1 MTSIPVNNS
10 VKGIVPGAQT
20 QKKANMQD
28 AAGSFSDIFKNQKN
42 DNGTDD
48 GKIVS
53 AAQNRTENRN
63 TGISA
68 RQRKVQDA
76 VNKAGDAAEKNA
88 GKKVDEAADKMLSD
102 TAEELSVTEEELLSV
117 LQSLSLTPADLLT
130 KEGLQQVVLAVSGET
145 DFANFLTDETMFTT
159 LQNLCGELQT
169 TLSDLA
175 DELGISQDEVQDFL
189 TALADKAGDASTLQA
204 EALSAEEFSTEEFST
219 EETEDAVTDV
229 EKGSDTEN
237 ITGDKTASEV
247 NVPGKETGKQTEK
260 ETSGEEKSFTG
271 DKAFDN
277 FAQSFKTGQ
286 TQNTQAAAE
295 VTPHFDVETEN
306 IIRQI
311 TDYMRGN
318 VTDGVSEMDM
328 QLHPASL
335 GSVHIHLEAKEGVL
349 TAQFTAQNESV
360 KAALESQMIQ
370 LKDSFEEQGLTV
382 ESIEVM
388 VSSQKFD
395 QSYEEAESHA
405 NDTGSRSGRQRT
417 RRAGLHVSMED
428 EELSD
433 EEILA
438 KEVLKGQG
446 STVEFT
452 A

>member
-10 VKGIVPGAQT
+10 VKGIVPGTQT

-76 VNKAGDAAEKNA
+76 VKEAGDAAEKDA

-117 LQSLSLTPADLLT
+117 LQSLSMTPADLLT

-145 DFANFLTDETMFTT
+145 DFANFLTDETMFTA

-189 TALADKAGDASTLQA
+189 TALADKAGDASALQA
-204 EALSAEEFSTEEFST
+204 EALSAEK
-219 EETEDAVTDV
+219 TEDAVADV
-229 EKGSDTEN
+229 EKGSDTES

-328 QLHPASL
+328 QLHPANL

>member
-76 VNKAGDAAEKNA
+76 VKEAGDAAEKDT

-117 LQSLSLTPADLLT
+117 LQSLSLKPADLLT

-145 DFANFLTDETMFTT
+145 DFANFLTDETMFTA

-189 TALADKAGDASTLQA
+189 TALADKAGDASALQA
-204 EALSAEEFSTEEFST
+204 EALSAEELSTEK
-219 EETEDAVTDV
+219 TEDAVTDV
-229 EKGSDTEN
+229 EKGSDTES

-271 DKAFDN
+271 DRAFDN

-382 ESIEVM
+382 ESIDVM

>member
-10 VKGIVPGAQT
+10 VKGIVSGAQT
-20 QKKANMQD
+20 QKKSNTQD

-76 VNKAGDAAEKNA
+76 VKEAGEAAGKDT
-88 GKKVDEAADKMLSD
+88 GKKVDEAADKMFSD

-159 LQNLCGELQT
+159 LQNLNGELQT

-189 TALADKAGDASTLQA
+189 TALADKAGVQA
-204 EALSAEEFSTEEFST
+204 ESLSTEEFSA

-229 EKGSDTEN
+229 KNGSDTEN
-237 ITGDKTASEV
+237 ITGDKAASEV
-247 NVPGKETGKQTEK
+247 TVPGKETGKQTEK

-271 DKAFDN
+271 DRAFDN

-328 QLHPASL
+328 QLHPANL

-417 RRAGLHVSMED
+417 RRVGLHVSMED

>member
-20 QKKANMQD
+20 QKKANTQD

-76 VNKAGDAAEKNA
+76 VKEAGEAAGKDT

-117 LQSLSLTPADLLT
+117 LQSLSLKPADLLT

-189 TALADKAGDASTLQA
+189 TALADKAGDASALQA
-204 EALSAEEFSTEEFST
+204 EVLSTEEFSAEEFST

-229 EKGSDTEN
+229 EKGSDTES

-277 FAQSFKTGQ
+277 FTQSFKTGQ

-328 QLHPASL
+328 QLHPANL

>member
-10 VKGIVPGAQT
+10 VKGIVSGAQI
-20 QKKANMQD
+20 QKKENAQD

-42 DNGTDD
+42 DNGIVDA
-48 GKIVS
+48 KAVS

-76 VNKAGDAAEKNA
+76 AKEAGDAAEKDT

-159 LQNLCGELQT
+159 LQNLNGELQT

-189 TALADKAGDASTLQA
+189 TALADKAGVQA
-204 EALSAEEFSTEEFST
+204 EALSS

-229 EKGSDTEN
+229 KNGSDTEN
-237 ITGDKTASEV
+237 ITGDKAASEV
-247 NVPGKETGKQTEK
+247 TVPGKETGKQTEK

-271 DKAFDN
+271 DRAFDN

-328 QLHPASL
+328 QLHPANL

>member
-20 QKKANMQD
+20 QKKSNTQD

-76 VNKAGDAAEKNA
+76 VKEAGEAAGKDT
-88 GKKVDEAADKMLSD
+88 GKKVDEAADKMFSD

-159 LQNLCGELQT
+159 LQNLNGELQT

-189 TALADKAGDASTLQA
+189 TALADKAGDASALQA
-204 EALSAEEFSTEEFST
+204 EVLPTEAVPDEEK
-219 EETEDAVTDV
+219 EDAVTDV
-229 EKGSDTEN
+229 KNSFDTEN
-237 ITGDKTASEV
+237 AADGKAVSEAT
-247 NVPGKETGKQTEK
+247 VPGKETGKQTEK

-271 DKAFDN
+271 DRAFDN

-286 TQNTQAAAE
+286 TQNTQAATE
-295 VTPHFDVETEN
+295 VTPHFDAETEN

-328 QLHPASL
+328 QLHPANL

-395 QSYEEAESHA
+395 QSYEEAGSNA

-417 RRAGLHVSMED
+417 RRVSLHVSMED

>member
-20 QKKANMQD
+20 QKKSNTQD

>member
-20 QKKANMQD
+20 QKKSNTQD

-88 GKKVDEAADKMLSD
+88 GKKVDEAAGKMLSD

-117 LQSLSLTPADLLT
+117 LQSLSLAPADLLT

-189 TALADKAGDASTLQA
+189 TALADKAGDASALQA
-204 EALSAEEFSTEEFST
+204 EALSAEELSTEK
-219 EETEDAVTDV
+219 TEDAVTDV

-286 TQNTQAAAE
+286 TQNTQAAVE

>member
-20 QKKANMQD
+20 QKKSNTQD

-76 VNKAGDAAEKNA
+76 VKEAGEAAGKDT
-88 GKKVDEAADKMLSD
+88 GKKVDEAADKMFSD

-159 LQNLCGELQT
+159 LQNLNGELQT

-189 TALADKAGDASTLQA
+189 TDLADKAGDASALQA
-204 EALSAEEFSTEEFST
+204 EVLSTEEFST
-219 EETEDAVTDV
+219 EKTEDAITDV
-229 EKGSDTEN
+229 KKGSDTEN
-237 ITGDKTASEV
+237 ITGDKAASEV
-247 NVPGKETGKQTEK
+247 TVPGKETGKQTEK

-271 DKAFDN
+271 DKTFDN

-328 QLHPASL
+328 QLHPANL

-349 TAQFTAQNESV
+349 TAQFAAQNELV

-388 VSSQKFD
+388 VSSQKFN

-417 RRAGLHVSMED
+417 RRTGLHVSMED

>member
-20 QKKANMQD
+20 QKKSNTQD

-76 VNKAGDAAEKNA
+76 VKEAGEAAGKDT
-88 GKKVDEAADKMLSD
+88 GKKVDEAADKMFSD

-159 LQNLCGELQT
+159 LQNLNGELQT

-189 TALADKAGDASTLQA
+189 TALADKAGDASALQA
-204 EALSAEEFSTEEFST
+204 EELSAEEFST

-229 EKGSDTEN
+229 KKGSDTES
-237 ITGDKTASEV
+237 ITGDKAASEV
-247 NVPGKETGKQTEK
+247 TVPGKETGKQTEK

-271 DKAFDN
+271 DRAFDN

-328 QLHPASL
+328 QLHPANL

-349 TAQFTAQNESV
+349 TAQFAAQNESV

>member
-68 RQRKVQDA
+68 RQRRVQDA
-76 VNKAGDAAEKNA
+76 VKEAGDIAGKDT

-102 TAEELSVTEEELLSV
+102 TAEELSLTEEELLSV

-159 LQNLCGELQT
+159 LQNLYGELQT

-189 TALADKAGDASTLQA
+189 TALADKAGDASALQA
-204 EALSAEEFSTEEFST
+204 EALSAEEFST

-229 EKGSDTEN
+229 EKGSDTES

>member
-10 VKGIVPGAQT
+10 VKGIVPGAQI
-20 QKKANMQD
+20 QKKENAQD

-42 DNGTDD
+42 DNGTVDA
-48 GKIVS
+48 KAVS

-76 VNKAGDAAEKNA
+76 AKEAGDAAEKDT

-145 DFANFLTDETMFTT
+145 DFANFLTDETMFTA

-189 TALADKAGDASTLQA
+189 TALADKAGVQA
-204 EALSAEEFSTEEFST
+204 EALPTEEVPAEE
-219 EETEDAVTDV
+219 EDTVTDV
-229 EKGSDTEN
+229 KKGSDTEN
-237 ITGDKTASEV
+237 ITGDKAASEV
-247 NVPGKETGKQTEK
+247 TVPGKETGKQTEK

-271 DKAFDN
+271 DKTFDN

-328 QLHPASL
+328 QLHPANL

-388 VSSQKFD
+388 VSSQKFN

-417 RRAGLHVSMED
+417 RRTGLHVSMED

>member
-20 QKKANMQD
+20 QKKSNTQD

-48 GKIVS
+48 GKSVS

-102 TAEELSVTEEELLSV
+102 TAEELSVTEEELLSA
-117 LQSLSLTPADLLT
+117 LQSLSRTPADLLT

-204 EALSAEEFSTEEFST
+204 EALSAEELSTEK
-219 EETEDAVTDV
+219 TEDAVTDV

-271 DKAFDN
+271 DKAFDY
-277 FAQSFKTGQ
+277 FAQRFKTGQ

>member
-20 QKKANMQD
+20 RKKSNTQD

-76 VNKAGDAAEKNA
+76 VKEAGEAAGKDT

-117 LQSLSLTPADLLT
+117 LQSLSLKPADLLT

-169 TLSDLA
+169 TLSNLA

-189 TALADKAGDASTLQA
+189 TALADKAGDASALQA
-204 EALSAEEFSTEEFST
+204 EVLSTEEFSAEEFST

-229 EKGSDTEN
+229 EKGSDTES

-277 FAQSFKTGQ
+277 FTQSFKTGQ

>member
-20 QKKANMQD
+20 QKKSNTQD

-417 RRAGLHVSMED
+417 RRVSLHVSMED

>member
-10 VKGIVPGAQT
+10 VKGIVPGTQT
-20 QKKANMQD
+20 QKKSNTQD

-68 RQRKVQDA
+68 RQQKVQDA
-76 VNKAGDAAEKNA
+76 VKEAGEAAGKDT

-159 LQNLCGELQT
+159 LQNLNGELQT
-169 TLSDLA
+169 TLSHLA

-189 TALADKAGDASTLQA
+189 TALADKAGDASALQA
-204 EALSAEEFSTEEFST
+204 EVLPTEAVPD

-229 EKGSDTEN
+229 KNSFDTEN
-237 ITGDKTASEV
+237 AADGKAASEV
-247 NVPGKETGKQTEK
+247 TVPGKETGKQTEK

-271 DKAFDN
+271 DRAFDN

-328 QLHPASL
+328 QLHPANL

-370 LKDSFEEQGLTV
+370 LKDNFEEQGLTV

>member
-53 AAQNRTENRN
+53 AARNRTENRN

-76 VNKAGDAAEKNA
+76 VKEAGEAAGKDT

-189 TALADKAGDASTLQA
+189 TALADKAGDASALQA
-204 EALSAEEFSTEEFST
+204 EELSAEEFST

-229 EKGSDTEN
+229 KKGSDTES
-237 ITGDKTASEV
+237 ITGDKAASEV
-247 NVPGKETGKQTEK
+247 TVPGKETGKQTEK
-260 ETSGEEKSFTG
+260 ETSGEGKSFTG
-271 DKAFDN
+271 DKTFDN
-277 FAQSFKTGQ
+277 FTQSFKTGQ

>member
-20 QKKANMQD
+20 QKKSNTQD

-204 EALSAEEFSTEEFST
+204 EALSAEELSTEK
-219 EETEDAVTDV
+219 TEDVVTDV
-229 EKGSDTEN
+229 EKGSDTES

>member
-76 VNKAGDAAEKNA
+76 VKEAGEAAGKDT

-117 LQSLSLTPADLLT
+117 LQSLSLKPADLLT

-159 LQNLCGELQT
+159 LQNLNGELQT

-189 TALADKAGDASTLQA
+189 TALADKAGDASALQA
-204 EALSAEEFSTEEFST
+204 EVLSAEELSTEK
-219 EETEDAVTDV
+219 TEDAVTDV
-229 EKGSDTEN
+229 KNGSDTES

>member
-130 KEGLQQVVLAVSGET
+130 KEGLQQVVLAISGET

-204 EALSAEEFSTEEFST
+204 EALSAEELSTEK
-219 EETEDAVTDV
+219 TEDVVTDV

>member
-76 VNKAGDAAEKNA
+76 VKEAGDAAEKDA

-102 TAEELSVTEEELLSV
+102 TAEKLSVTEEELLSV

-189 TALADKAGDASTLQA
+189 TALADKAGDASALQA
-204 EALSAEEFSTEEFST
+204 EALSAEELSTEK
-219 EETEDAVTDV
+219 TEDAVTDV
-229 EKGSDTEN
+229 EKGSDTES

>member
-20 QKKANMQD
+20 QKKSNTQD

-204 EALSAEEFSTEEFST
+204 EALSAEELSTEK
-219 EETEDAVTDV
+219 TEDVVTDV

>member
-20 QKKANMQD
+20 RKKSNTQD

-76 VNKAGDAAEKNA
+76 VKEAGEAAGKDT

-159 LQNLCGELQT
+159 LQNLNGELQT

-189 TALADKAGDASTLQA
+189 TALADKAGDASALQA
-204 EALSAEEFSTEEFST
+204 EVLSAEEFSAEEFST

-229 EKGSDTEN
+229 K
-237 ITGDKTASEV
+237 KV
-247 NVPGKETGKQTEK
+247 QTPK
-260 ETSGEEKSFTG
+260 VLP
-271 DKAFDN
+271 
-277 FAQSFKTGQ
+277 
-286 TQNTQAAAE
+286 
-295 VTPHFDVETEN
+295 VT
-306 IIRQI
+306 RQLP
-311 TDYMRGN
+311 R
-318 VTDGVSEMDM
+318 
-328 QLHPASL
+328 
-335 GSVHIHLEAKEGVL
+335 
-349 TAQFTAQNESV
+349 
-360 KAALESQMIQ
+360 
-370 LKDSFEEQGLTV
+370 
-382 ESIEVM
+382 
-388 VSSQKFD
+388 
-395 QSYEEAESHA
+395 
-405 NDTGSRSGRQRT
+405 
-417 RRAGLHVSMED
+417 
-428 EELSD
+428 
-433 EEILA
+433 
-438 KEVLKGQG
+438 
-446 STVEFT
+446 
-452 A
+452 

>member
-20 QKKANMQD
+20 QKKPNTQD

-42 DNGTDD
+42 DNGTVEA
-48 GKIVS
+48 KTVS
-53 AAQNRTENRN
+53 TAQNRTENRN

-68 RQRKVQDA
+68 RQQKVQDA
-76 VNKAGDAAEKNA
+76 AKETKDVTGKDT

-102 TAEELSVTEEELLSV
+102 TADELSVTEEELLSV
-117 LQSLSLTPADLLT
+117 LQSLSLTPVDLLT

-159 LQNLCGELQT
+159 LQNLNGELQI

-175 DELGISQDEVQDFL
+175 DELGISRDEVQDFL
-189 TALADKAGDASTLQA
+189 TAFADKAGDASALQA
-204 EALSAEEFSTEEFST
+204 EVLPTEAVPD

-229 EKGSDTEN
+229 KNSFDTEN
-237 ITGDKTASEV
+237 AADGKTVSEV
-247 NVPGKETGKQTEK
+247 TVPGKEVEKQSRK
-260 ETSGEEKSFTG
+260 ETSGEEKSFNG

-277 FAQSFKTGQ
+277 FAQSLKTGQ
-286 TQNTQAAAE
+286 TENAQAAAE
-295 VTPHFDVETEN
+295 ITPHFDVETEN

-328 QLHPASL
+328 QLHPANL

-370 LKDSFEEQGLTV
+370 LQDSFEEQGLTV

-417 RRAGLHVSMED
+417 RRVSLHVSMED

>member
-1 MTSIPVNNS
+1 VTSIPVNNS

-20 QKKANMQD
+20 QKKSNTQD

-204 EALSAEEFSTEEFST
+204 EALSAEELSTEK
-219 EETEDAVTDV
+219 TEDVVTDV

>member
-20 QKKANMQD
+20 QKKSNTQD

-370 LKDSFEEQGLTV
+370 LQDSFKEQGLTV

>member
-20 QKKANMQD
+20 QKKANIQD

-76 VNKAGDAAEKNA
+76 VKEAGDAAKKDA

-145 DFANFLTDETMFTT
+145 DFANFLTDETMFTA

-189 TALADKAGDASTLQA
+189 TALADKAGDASALQA
-204 EALSAEEFSTEEFST
+204 EALSAEELSTEK
-219 EETEDAVTDV
+219 TEDAVTDV
-229 EKGSDTEN
+229 EKGSDTES

-271 DKAFDN
+271 DRAFDN

-328 QLHPASL
+328 QLHPANL

-395 QSYEEAESHA
+395 QSYEEAGSNA

-417 RRAGLHVSMED
+417 RRVSLHVSMED

>member
-20 QKKANMQD
+20 QKKSNTQD

-318 VTDGVSEMDM
+318 VTNGVSEMDM

>member
-20 QKKANMQD
+20 QKKSNTQD

-204 EALSAEEFSTEEFST
+204 EALSAEELSKEK
-219 EETEDAVTDV
+219 TEDVVTDV

>member
-20 QKKANMQD
+20 RKKPNTQD

-42 DNGTDD
+42 DNGTVDA
-48 GKIVS
+48 KAAS
-53 AAQNRTENRN
+53 TAQNRTENRN

-68 RQRKVQDA
+68 RQQKVQNA
-76 VNKAGDAAEKNA
+76 AKETKDAAGKDT

-102 TAEELSVTEEELLSV
+102 TADELSVTEEELLSV
-117 LQSLSLTPADLLT
+117 LQSLSLTPADMLT

-159 LQNLCGELQT
+159 LQNLNGELQT

-175 DELGISQDEVQDFL
+175 DELGISKDEVQDFL
-189 TALADKAGDASTLQA
+189 TAFADKAGDASALQA
-204 EALSAEEFSTEEFST
+204 EVLPTEEVPD
-219 EETEDAVTDV
+219 EETEGAVTGV
-229 EKGSDTEN
+229 KNSFDTEN
-237 ITGDKTASEV
+237 GDKTASEV
-247 NVPGKETGKQTEK
+247 NVPGKEVEKQTRK

-271 DKAFDN
+271 DRAFDN
-277 FAQSFKTGQ
+277 FTQSFKTGQ

-328 QLHPASL
+328 QLHPANL

-370 LKDSFEEQGLTV
+370 LRDSFEEQGLTV

-395 QSYEEAESHA
+395 QSYEEAESQA
-405 NDTGSRSGRQRT
+405 NDTGSRFGRQRT
-417 RRAGLHVSMED
+417 RRVSLHVSMED

>member
-20 QKKANMQD
+20 QKKSNTQD

-42 DNGTDD
+42 DNGTASA
-48 GKIVS
+48 KTVS
-53 AAQNRTENRN
+53 TAQNRTENRN
-63 TGISA
+63 TEISA
-68 RQRKVQDA
+68 RQQKVQDA
-76 VNKAGDAAEKNA
+76 AKETKDVTGKDM

-102 TAEELSVTEEELLSV
+102 TADELSVTEEELLSV
-117 LQSLSLTPADLLT
+117 LQSLSLTPVDLLT

-159 LQNLCGELQT
+159 LQNLSGELQT

-175 DELGISQDEVQDFL
+175 DELGISKDEVQDFL
-189 TALADKAGDASTLQA
+189 TAFADKAGDASLLQA
-204 EALSAEEFSTEEFST
+204 EVLPTEEVSA
-219 EETEDAVTDV
+219 EETEDAVTDA
-229 EKGSDTEN
+229 KNSSDTEN
-237 ITGDKTASEV
+237 VTDGREASEAAA
-247 NVPGKETGKQTEK
+247 PDKEVEKQTRK

-277 FAQSFKTGQ
+277 FTQSLKTGQ
-286 TQNTQAAAE
+286 TENAQAAAE
-295 VTPHFDVETEN
+295 ITPHFDVETEN

-328 QLHPASL
+328 QLHPANL

-370 LKDSFEEQGLTV
+370 LQDSFKEQGLTV

-405 NDTGSRSGRQRT
+405 NDTGSRSGRQRS
-417 RRAGLHVSMED
+417 RRVSLHVSMED

>member
-76 VNKAGDAAEKNA
+76 VKEAGEAAGKDT

-159 LQNLCGELQT
+159 LQNLNGELQT

-189 TALADKAGDASTLQA
+189 TAFADKAGDASALQA
-204 EALSAEEFSTEEFST
+204 EVLPTEEVPD
-219 EETEDAVTDV
+219 EETEGAVTGV
-229 EKGSDTEN
+229 KNSFDTEN
-237 ITGDKTASEV
+237 GDKTASEV
-247 NVPGKETGKQTEK
+247 NVPGKEVEKQTRK

-277 FAQSFKTGQ
+277 FAQSLKAGQ
-286 TQNTQAAAE
+286 TENAQAAAE

-328 QLHPASL
+328 QLHPANL

-395 QSYEEAESHA
+395 QSYEEAESQA
-405 NDTGSRSGRQRT
+405 NDTGSRFGRQRT
-417 RRAGLHVSMED
+417 RRVSLHVSMED

>member
-68 RQRKVQDA
+68 RQRRVQDA
-76 VNKAGDAAEKNA
+76 VKEAGDIAGKDT

-102 TAEELSVTEEELLSV
+102 TAEELSLTEEELLSV

-169 TLSDLA
+169 TLSELA
-175 DELGISQDEVQDFL
+175 DELGIGTDEVQDFL
-189 TALADKAGDASTLQA
+189 TALADKAGDASALQA
-204 EALSAEEFSTEEFST
+204 EVLSAEEFSAEEFST

-229 EKGSDTEN
+229 EKGSDTES

-271 DKAFDN
+271 DKTFDN

>member
-20 QKKANMQD
+20 QKKSNTQD

-76 VNKAGDAAEKNA
+76 VKEAGEAAGKDT

-189 TALADKAGDASTLQA
+189 TALADKAGDASALQA
-204 EALSAEEFSTEEFST
+204 EVLPTEEVPD
-219 EETEDAVTDV
+219 EETEGAVTGV
-229 EKGSDTEN
+229 KNSFDTEN
-237 ITGDKTASEV
+237 GDKTASEV
-247 NVPGKETGKQTEK
+247 NVPGKEVEKQTRK

>member
-76 VNKAGDAAEKNA
+76 VKEAGEAAGKDT

-189 TALADKAGDASTLQA
+189 TALADKAGDASALQA
-204 EALSAEEFSTEEFST
+204 EALSAEELSTEK
-219 EETEDAVTDV
+219 TEDVVTDV

-349 TAQFTAQNESV
+349 TAQFTAQNESI

>member
-76 VNKAGDAAEKNA
+76 VKEAGEAAGKDT

-159 LQNLCGELQT
+159 LQNLNGELQT

-189 TALADKAGDASTLQA
+189 TALADKAGDASALQA
-204 EALSAEEFSTEEFST
+204 EVLSTEEFST
-219 EETEDAVTDV
+219 EETEDAITDV
-229 EKGSDTEN
+229 KKGSDTES
-237 ITGDKTASEV
+237 ITGDKAASEV
-247 NVPGKETGKQTEK
+247 TVPGKETGKQTEK
-260 ETSGEEKSFTG
+260 ETFGEEKSFTG
-271 DKAFDN
+271 DRAFDN
-277 FAQSFKTGQ
+277 FTQSFKTGQ

-395 QSYEEAESHA
+395 QSYEEAESQA
-405 NDTGSRSGRQRT
+405 NDTGSRFGRQRT
-417 RRAGLHVSMED
+417 RRVSLHVSMED

>member
-20 QKKANMQD
+20 QKKSNTQD

-318 VTDGVSEMDM
+318 VTNGVSEMDM
-328 QLHPASL
+328 QLHPANL

>member
-1 MTSIPVNNS
+1 MTSIPINNS

-20 QKKANMQD
+20 QKKASTQD

-76 VNKAGDAAEKNA
+76 AKEAGDAEEKDT

-117 LQSLSLTPADLLT
+117 LQSLSLTPVDLLT

-159 LQNLCGELQT
+159 LQNLNGELQT

-175 DELGISQDEVQDFL
+175 DELGINQDEVQDFL
-189 TALADKAGDASTLQA
+189 TALADKAGVQA
-204 EALSAEEFSTEEFST
+204 EALSS

-229 EKGSDTEN
+229 KKGSDTEN
-237 ITGDKTASEV
+237 ITGDKAASEV
-247 NVPGKETGKQTEK
+247 TVPGKETGKQTEK

-271 DKAFDN
+271 DRAFDN

-286 TQNTQAAAE
+286 TQNTQAVAE

-328 QLHPASL
+328 QLHPANL